1 MQSKLTLRLD
11 DDLINKAKVYSA
23 RSGKSLSRMVAD
35 FFTAI
40 GDEKETA
47 SPLTPAVKALLG
59 ALAGKGLTEEDY
71 REHLEAKHK

>member
-11 DDLINKAKVYSA
+11 DDLINKAKLYSA
-23 RSGKSLSRMVAD
+23 RSGKSVSRMVAD

-47 SPLTPAVKALLG
+47 SSLTPTVKALLG

-71 REHLEAKHK
+71 REYLEAKHK